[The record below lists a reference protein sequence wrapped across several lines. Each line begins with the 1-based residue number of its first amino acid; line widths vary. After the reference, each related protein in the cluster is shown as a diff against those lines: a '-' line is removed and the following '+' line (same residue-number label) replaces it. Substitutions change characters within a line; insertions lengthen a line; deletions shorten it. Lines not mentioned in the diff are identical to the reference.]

1 MKLAFIFSWLVAL
14 MQPIALAANMPQSIV
29 RIGHLLPNNPDVANE
44 PDVLKMCAKDLK
56 ERGILPAN
64 ITLGVYTMESC
75 NKYSGVE
82 NAAYL
87 HYIQNAT
94 IYFGPGCNNEI
105 LVIGKLAR
113 LWNVP
118 IIAHMSGDDAL
129 ADRSIYATMGS
140 VALTSATEM
149 ARATLT
155 FIELNGWKQIGIVRR
170 ATDYEKL
177 SVYSIK
183 GILNRG
189 KQKGLRINV
198 EVELNPYSSAEEI
211 LSSNIL
217 TDLASNCRVIIC
229 EIGLDISAATSFM
242 VAARRAQLKSDE
254 FVFILPWL
262 AHKVEYLPWEA
273 SNVNKEEVRNAFSD
287 AILITAHGY
296 DGKFVNVFKEKFY
309 GDTGILTT
317 HYSSLVYMSLYD
329 ALFLYG
335 LALRDAYEETGRD
348 NFYLDGKK
356 IWTKMT
362 DRQFIGMTGQV
373 LINSKAL
380 RVPSYATYY
389 VSNGTKKIVAH
400 EVVQNYWSSENGLLP
415 PDVPACGFDKSLCD
429 YTTLYF
435 IVGFMTFVGISLP
448 VGYYVYSK
456 AMERRLY
463 DMTWRIPRD
472 DIRLVT
478 GGSVSDHFSLLTRPN
493 YRRSEQKTKQFCFQT
508 FLKSDLSR
516 YTSTS
521 GSFAESEPSP
531 NAIISS
537 FGVQQ
542 AVCNGVRLAARIYAQ
557 NRNLAFVKSELKLLK
572 EMKLLENENLNKF
585 FGISFNQQ
593 NEFIVLWIFCQRG
606 SLEDILFND
615 ELKLGRNFQISFA
628 KDVVKGLAYL
638 HASNVLVHGY
648 LCLQNCLVDSNWTI
662 RLSNF
667 GTEAIIADKLRHNEI
682 KHMSEH
688 FLSKNGNNFCHSE
701 HLQLAPEV
709 IREILATKFIPPGTQ
724 PADIYSLGMVL
735 YQILYRVEPFH
746 ERTMNK
752 AKLLEKIANASDDE
766 AVIRPTFPGDGA
778 YNMQLISGI
787 EACWLESA
795 EMRPNIKKIKSIVFS
810 NLKSSGTSGSLVDQM
825 MKMMEEYTQNLE
837 TQVRE
842 RTNLLEEAQRQADR
856 LLNNMLPKSVAEDL
870 KLGKPVHPQLYACAT
885 VLFSDIPGFAK
896 ISATATPVQVIQ
908 FLNDL
913 FAGFDAI
920 IAKHDAYKVETISD
934 AYMIVSGVPKENGNA
949 HIQNIADIALK
960 MKAFVNNFKLSY
972 HAEVPVIRV
981 GFHSG
986 SVAAGVVGLATPR
999 YCLFGDTVNM
1009 ASRMES
1015 TGLPN
1020 KIQISESSSSLLKC
1034 FYPEFVVVERGKVE
1048 VKGKGLCLTFFLE
1061 SKKEPNTEL
1070 LVVDMNHFKTL
1081 HHESNTY
1088 RLAAALRGCT
1098 SEAQSSFI
1106 ETDVGGRGNRNKI
1119 HTLSYNVLR

>member
-1 MKLAFIFSWLVAL
+1 
-14 MQPIALAANMPQSIV
+14 
-29 RIGHLLPNNPDVANE
+29 
-44 PDVLKMCAKDLK
+44 
-56 ERGILPAN
+56 
-64 ITLGVYTMESC
+64 MESC

-189 KQKGLRINV
+189 KQKGLRINI

-389 VSNGTKKIVAH
+389 VSNGTKKIVVELEAKLGTNCQEETDCSSEHVAH

-478 GGSVSDHFSLLTRPN
+478 GGS
-493 YRRSEQKTKQFCFQT
+493 
-508 FLKSDLSR
+508 KSDLSR

-682 KHMSEH
+682 KHMSEV
-688 FLSKNGNNFCHSE
+688 LEEKEKENDREKEKLKKEEKKEDKETKKDTVELRTECIKE

-960 MKAFVNNFKLSY
+960 MKAVSFSHFC
-972 HAEVPVIRV
+972 
-981 GFHSG
+981 
-986 SVAAGVVGLATPR
+986 GLT
-999 YCLFGDTVNM
+999 
-1009 ASRMES
+1009 
-1015 TGLPN
+1015 
-1020 KIQISESSSSLLKC
+1020 
-1034 FYPEFVVVERGKVE
+1034 
-1048 VKGKGLCLTFFLE
+1048 
-1061 SKKEPNTEL
+1061 SK
-1070 LVVDMNHFKTL
+1070 
-1081 HHESNTY
+1081 
-1088 RLAAALRGCT
+1088 
-1098 SEAQSSFI
+1098 
-1106 ETDVGGRGNRNKI
+1106 
-1119 HTLSYNVLR
+1119 

>member
-1 MKLAFIFSWLVAL
+1 MGLLLKCLSLAVFFRLSVSLPKAPL
-14 MQPIALAANMPQSIV
+14 PQSVIRV
-29 RIGHLLPNNPDVANE
+29 GHLLPNNPAVVNE
-44 PDVLKMCAKDLK
+44 PDVLRMCAKDLK
-56 ERGILPAN
+56 DRGILPSN
-64 ITLGVYTMESC
+64 LTLEIYTMESC

-87 HYIQNAT
+87 HYLHNAT

-105 LVIGKLAR
+105 LVIGRLAP

-129 ADRSIYATMGS
+129 ADRSIYSTMGS

-155 FIELNGWKQIGIVRR
+155 FIKLNGWRQIGIVRR
-170 ATDYEKL
+170 AIDYEKL
-177 SVYSIK
+177 SVFSLK
-183 GILNRG
+183 GILSHKKEEKVRV
-189 KQKGLRINV
+189 NV
-198 EVELNPYSSAEEI
+198 EVELDPDSSAEEI
-211 LSSNIL
+211 LNSDIL
-217 TDLASNCRVIIC
+217 SQLASNCRIIVC
-229 EIGLDISAATSFM
+229 EMGLDVSAATNFM
-242 VAARRAQLKSDE
+242 IAAMRAKMKSNE
-254 FVFILPWL
+254 YVFVLPWL
-262 AHKVEYLPWEA
+262 AHKVKHLPWEA
-273 SNVNKEEVRNAFSD
+273 SNVNKDEVRAAFDD

-296 DGKFVNVFKEKFY
+296 DHQFVDSFKEKFFKR
-309 GDTGILTT
+309 TGVLTA

-335 LALRDAYEETGRD
+335 LALREAHKETGRD
-348 NFYLDGKK
+348 DVYFDGKK
-356 IWTKMT
+356 LWKKMT
-362 DRQFIGMTGQV
+362 DRQFIGMTGHV
-373 LINSKAL
+373 LINDKAL
-380 RVPSYATYY
+380 RVPNYATYF
-389 VSNGTKKIVAH
+389 VNNGTTTIVVELEAKLGTDCENQEKECSSEHVAH
-400 EVVQNYWSSENGLLP
+400 EVVQNYWSSESGQLP
-415 PDVPACGFDKSLCD
+415 PDIPRCGFDGGLCD
-429 YTTLYF
+429 YTTIYILIATLTVIGILVPTGYF
-435 IVGFMTFVGISLP
+435 
-448 VGYYVYSK
+448 VYLK
-456 AMERRLY
+456 TMERRLY

-478 GGSVSDHFSLLTRPN
+478 GGS
-493 YRRSEQKTKQFCFQT
+493 
-508 FLKSDLSR
+508 KSDLSR

-521 GSFAESEPSP
+521 GSFAGSESGH
-531 NAIISS
+531 NIITS

-542 AVCNGVRLAARIYAQ
+542 AVCNGVRLAAKIYTQ
-557 NRNLAFVKSELKLLK
+557 NRNLAF
-572 EMKLLENENLNKF
+572 MKLLENENLNKF

-593 NEFIVLWIFCQRG
+593 NEFIVLWIHCQRG

-638 HASNVLVHGY
+638 HSSNVLVHGY

-662 RLSNF
+662 RLSNY
-667 GTEAIIADKLRHNEI
+667 GTEVIIADKLRHNEI
-682 KHMSEH
+682 KRTNEIIEERELLFSLIGVPKEKVPNSEDISDS
-688 FLSKNGNNFCHSE
+688 LYLE
-701 HLQLAPEV
+701 HIQMAPEV

-752 AKLLEKIANASDDE
+752 TKLLERIANAREEE
-766 AVIRPTFPGDGA
+766 AAIRPTFPSDGT
-778 YNMQLISGI
+778 YNPQLISGI
-787 EACWLESA
+787 ESCWLETPEA
-795 EMRPNIKKIKSIVFS
+795 RPNIKKMKSIVHS
-810 NLKSSGTSGSLVDQM
+810 NLKSSGASGSLVDQM

-842 RTNLLEEAQRQADR
+842 RTSLLEEAQQQADR

-870 KLGKPVHPQLYACAT
+870 KLGKTVHPQLYACAT

-896 ISATATPVQVIQ
+896 ISATATPVQ
-908 FLNDL
+908 
-913 FAGFDAI
+913 
-920 IAKHDAYKVETISD
+920 VETISD

-960 MKAFVNNFKLSY
+960 MKAFVGNFKLSY
-972 HAEVPVIRV
+972 HTEVPAIRV

-1020 KIQISESSSSLLKC
+1020 KIQMSENSSSLLKC
-1034 FYPEFVVVERGKVE
+1034 FYPEFVVIERGKVE

-1061 SKKEPNTEL
+1061 SKK
-1070 LVVDMNHFKTL
+1070 D
-1081 HHESNTY
+1081 S
-1088 RLAAALRGCT
+1088 
-1098 SEAQSSFI
+1098 
-1106 ETDVGGRGNRNKI
+1106 
-1119 HTLSYNVLR
+1119 